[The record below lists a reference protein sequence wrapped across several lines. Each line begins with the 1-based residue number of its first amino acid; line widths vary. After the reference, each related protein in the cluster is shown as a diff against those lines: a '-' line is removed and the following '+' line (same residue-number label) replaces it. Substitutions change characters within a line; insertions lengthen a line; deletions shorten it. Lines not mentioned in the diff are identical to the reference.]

1 MKKSLCLVPT
11 RYKASTVEIARELV
25 TMLTQ
30 LDFAI
35 FVEEGFEEVGVPAI
49 APFQKIDYFVLIGG
63 DGSFVA
69 SARKYLAWQAP
80 FIGVSAGHLNFL
92 ADTSISLALLDF
104 KQLLDDNVAVEEREV
119 LECTLPNKEK
129 FFAINDIVL
138 HRGVNPGIV
147 ELTVFSNNEFI
158 CDYLCDGLILSTPT
172 GSTAYS
178 LSAGGPIVYPQAQTT
193 TMASICPQSLA
204 YRPIVLPSTMELEIQ
219 YISNQKPI
227 QISVDG
233 QINRLISTMERIIV
247 KSAPLKLKLVKLKN
261 HSYWVKL
268 SQKLGLKVKSRA
280 DQPG

>member
-35 FVEEGFEEVGVPAI
+35 FVEPGFEEVGVPAI
-49 APFQKIDYFVLIGG
+49 VPFQKIDYFVLIGG
-63 DGSFVA
+63 NGSFVA

-104 KQLLDDNVAVEEREV
+104 KQLLDDNVVVEEREV

-233 QINRLISTMERIIV
+233 QINREISTMERIIV
-247 KSAPLKLKLVKLKN
+247 KSAPLKLKLVKLKG

>member
-11 RYKASTVEIARELV
+11 RYKASTLEIARELAN
-25 TMLTQ
+25 MLKQ

-49 APFQKIDYFVLIGG
+49 VPFQKIDYFVLIGG

-69 SARKYLAWQAP
+69 SARKYLPWNAP

-104 KQLLDDNVAVEEREV
+104 KQLLEDSVQIEERVV
-119 LECTLPNKEK
+119 LECTMPNKET
-129 FFAINDIVL
+129 FIAINDIVL

-147 ELTVFSNNEFI
+147 ELSVFSNNEFI
-158 CDYLCDGLILSTPT
+158 CDYLCDGLILATPT

-178 LSAGGPIVYPQAQTT
+178 LSAGGPIVYPEARTL

-204 YRPIVLPSTMELEIQ
+204 YRPIVLPADIELEVQ
-219 YISNQKPI
+219 YLTNQKPI
-227 QISVDG
+227 QVSIDG
-233 QINRLISTMERIIV
+233 QINRELQPMERILV
-247 KSAPLKLKLVKLKN
+247 KSSNTKLKMVKLKG
-261 HSYWVKL
+261 HSYWIKL

>member
-11 RYKASTVEIARELV
+11 RYKASTLEIARELAN
-25 TMLTQ
+25 MLKQ

-49 APFQKIDYFVLIGG
+49 VPFQKIDYFVLIGG

-69 SARKYLAWQAP
+69 SARKYLPWNAP

-104 KQLLDDNVAVEEREV
+104 KQLLEDSVQIEERVV
-119 LECTLPNKEK
+119 LECTMPNKET
-129 FFAINDIVL
+129 FIAINDIVL

-147 ELTVFSNNEFI
+147 ELSVFSNNEFI

-178 LSAGGPIVYPQAQTT
+178 LSAGGPIVYPEARTL

-204 YRPIVLPSTMELEIQ
+204 YRPIVLPADIELEVQ
-219 YISNQKPI
+219 YLTNQKPI
-227 QISVDG
+227 QVSIDG
-233 QINRLISTMERIIV
+233 QINRELQPMERILV
-247 KSAPLKLKLVKLKN
+247 KSSNTKLKMVKLKG
-261 HSYWVKL
+261 HSYWIKL

>member
-104 KQLLDDNVAVEEREV
+104 KQLLDDNVAIEEREV

-147 ELTVFSNNEFI
+147 ELSVFSNNEFI

>member
-11 RYKASTVEIARELV
+11 RYKASTVEIARELAN
-25 TMLTQ
+25 MLKQ

-35 FVEEGFEEVGVPAI
+35 FVDEGFEDVGVPAI

-69 SARKYLAWQAP
+69 SARKFLAWQAP

-104 KQLLDDNVAVEEREV
+104 KQLLDDNLEVEERIV
-119 LECTLPNKEK
+119 LECTLPSKET
-129 FFAINDIVL
+129 FLAINDIVL
-138 HRGVNPGIV
+138 HRALNPGIV

-178 LSAGGPIVYPQAQTT
+178 LSAGGPIVYPEAKTI

-204 YRPIVLPSTMELEIQ
+204 YRPIVLPATIELEVQ
-219 YISNQKPI
+219 YITNQKPI
-227 QISVDG
+227 QVSIDG
-233 QINRLISTMERIIV
+233 QINRDLKPMERITI
-247 KSAPLKLKLVKLKN
+247 KSSPTKLKMVKLKG

>member
-11 RYKASTVEIARELV
+11 RYKASTLEIARELAN
-25 TMLTQ
+25 MLKQ

-49 APFQKIDYFVLIGG
+49 VPFQKIDYFVLIGG

-69 SARKYLAWQAP
+69 SARKYLPWNAP

-104 KQLLDDNVAVEEREV
+104 KQLLEDSVQIEERVV
-119 LECTLPNKEK
+119 LECTMPNKET
-129 FFAINDIVL
+129 FIAINDIVL

-147 ELTVFSNNEFI
+147 ELSVFSNNEFI

-178 LSAGGPIVYPQAQTT
+178 LSAGGPIVYPEARTL

-204 YRPIVLPSTMELEIQ
+204 YRPIVLPADIALEVQ
-219 YISNQKPI
+219 YLTNQKPI
-227 QISVDG
+227 QVSVDG
-233 QINRLISTMERIIV
+233 QINRELQPMERILV
-247 KSAPLKLKLVKLKN
+247 KSSSLKLKMVKLKG
-261 HSYWVKL
+261 HSYWIKL